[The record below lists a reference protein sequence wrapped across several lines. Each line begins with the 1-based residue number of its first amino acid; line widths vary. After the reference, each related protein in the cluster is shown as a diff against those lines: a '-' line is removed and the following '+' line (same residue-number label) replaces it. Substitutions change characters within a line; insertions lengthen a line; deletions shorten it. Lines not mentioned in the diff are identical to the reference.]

1 MTKLKKFGSKLVN
14 ALGQPLVAVAI
25 SLGIGAIVIALS
37 GKNVFTSYGIMLKGA
52 FGDGYY
58 LSATLSRSTAIIM
71 AGLSVCVAWRSG
83 YETMG
88 GEGQM
93 IFGALLS
100 AAVAYY
106 LPGSGLTKI
115 LVGLIAASVIGAL
128 YSMLSGWLYEKF
140 NVTFIISTLMMNY
153 IANYI
158 ASYFTAYV
166 IKDPESRD
174 INSIQTGKL
183 IESARFGK
191 VTLFQDGFLKDT
203 AIGAYFEDFSVHWGF
218 FFALICT
225 VLVSVL
231 MTRTVIGYKS
241 KMNGFNYRFARYGG
255 INARAM
261 LYFAMIVSGV
271 LAGLGGAFE
280 VFGSKYRYIDQMIF
294 STGYAWSGMVAALLA
309 NFNAYGTVLASIL
322 LAGLNTGGSAMQRS
336 AGIPVE
342 TVNMLEGVIMLLMS
356 VKLLHLIH
364 IRRKVRREQQAED
377 AASANTGAN
386 IDEGKETEN
395 K

>member
-1 MTKLKKFGSKLVN
+1 MTKLKKFGSKFVN
-14 ALGQPLVAVAI
+14 ALSQPLVAVAI

-106 LPGSGLTKI
+106 LPGSGPIKI
-115 LVGLIAASVIGAL
+115 LVGLAAASVIGAL

-158 ASYFTAYV
+158 ASYFVSYV

-174 INSIQTGKL
+174 INSIQTGK
-183 IESARFGK
+183 IVESARFGK
-191 VTLFQDGFLKDT
+191 VTLFQDGLLKDT
-203 AIGAYFEDFSVHWGF
+203 AIGAYFKDFNVHWGF
-218 FFALICT
+218 FFALLCAI
-225 VLVSVL
+225 LVSVL
-231 MTRTVIGYKS
+231 MTRTVVGYKS
-241 KMNGFNYRFARYGG
+241 RMNGLNFRFARYGG
-255 INARAM
+255 INAHAM
-261 LYFAMIVSGV
+261 LTLAMIVSGV

-322 LAGLNTGGSAMQRS
+322 LAGLSTGGSAMQRS

-356 VKLLHLIH
+356 VKLLNLIR
-364 IRRKVRREQQAED
+364 IRRKVRREQQTETGTV
-377 AASANTGAN
+377 NTT
-386 IDEGKETEN
+386 EGKETEN

>member
-1 MTKLKKFGSKLVN
+1 MTKLKKFGSKFVN
-14 ALGQPLVAVAI
+14 ALSQPLVAVAI

-106 LPGSGLTKI
+106 LPGSGPIKI
-115 LVGLIAASVIGAL
+115 LVGLAAASVIGAL

-158 ASYFTAYV
+158 ASYFVSYV

-174 INSIQTGKL
+174 INSIQTGK
-183 IESARFGK
+183 IVESARFGK
-191 VTLFQDGFLKDT
+191 VTLFQDGLLKDT
-203 AIGAYFEDFSVHWGF
+203 AIGAYFKDFNVHWGF
-218 FFALICT
+218 FFALLCAI
-225 VLVSVL
+225 LVSVL
-231 MTRTVIGYKS
+231 MTRTVVGYKS
-241 KMNGFNYRFARYGG
+241 RMNGLNFRFARYGG
-255 INARAM
+255 INAHAM
-261 LYFAMIVSGV
+261 LTLAMIVSGV

-322 LAGLNTGGSAMQRS
+322 LAGLSTGGSAMQRS

-356 VKLLHLIH
+356 VKLLNLIR
-364 IRRKVRREQQAED
+364 IRRKVRREQQTETCTE
-377 AASANTGAN
+377 NTT
-386 IDEGKETEN
+386 EGKETEN